1 VLILKPNPSRVF
13 EWRLFAALVPF
24 VTWSLHFMTVHFL
37 SDGGIGLNRE
47 FWTGIIVMSAL
58 SGLVLSLIAAPGNPP
73 EQAKLEV

>member
-1 VLILKPNPSRVF
+1 
-13 EWRLFAALVPF
+13 VPL

-58 SGLVLSLIAAPGNPP
+58 SGLVLSVLVVPGTTSEPA
-73 EQAKLEV
+73 AKLEP